1 MNMFEMLLRA
11 ASFERRSMMR
21 HVIINASCLLI
32 ICTAANIGTDKPS
45 GKFQSIPDTTGA
57 GNTPDNK
64 QTPAVQ
70 HRYQMLGRE
79 VYVNGHDK
87 TLSAVKSDYDV
98 KRFQSKRDS
107 RFSANV
113 RWKRSPSN
121 ISTNSHFNILNLSNK
136 SLSDGQ
142 RLTEELSKYSHRQT
156 SYEISHYYDL
166 SDISALDLSRNNL
179 SDELPEPVQEKFSSL
194 SWLDLSENNLT
205 TAIVQNI
212 PTLKYLNLSS
222 NHIKSLSSTHLHRL
236 TRLDVSCN
244 AISSE
249 STRSSLMLRNLT
261 DLDLSCNQ
269 LETIDKSFFFHT
281 RSLHRL
287 DLSEN
292 AITRLNRS
300 IFYNLINLEHLNLA
314 GNRIDV
320 IENDTFAYLPNLQFL
335 DLSRNDIGPGSIRAL
350 QGIPALIGLSLAQNV
365 HLGPVMHEFVASW
378 SLKELDA
385 SGTGLCHIPTA
396 LAQSVKSLKLTD
408 NLLSVIRSGDLDS
421 YPLLQQLILSD
432 NLIADIEEDA
442 LGRLEL
448 LSTLFLDRNRLV
460 RIPISLPSNLVHL
473 HLQNNEIYELQ
484 PGVFRNLKNLKTL
497 NLAGNRIA
505 YLPELP
511 LPELAV
517 LNVRRNDLK
526 GLSQSVVKT
535 SPHLRDFLL
544 ENNPVKCADL
554 LGIAEWVKPC
564 RDEMLFDDRDYPDS
578 SLDDSG
584 NEFDIFGRLTTE
596 FRRPI
601 CCQRDG
607 TRRTPKKMAMKT
619 ASFKSLCQNENLI
632 NLNAPNRLKGDQTTV
647 KQPLGDGKTIPAITI
662 SSTTTTSGS
671 ASTPSTTVAAGIGM
685 MDDKLSSA
693 IIKESLLKNLTTSAP
708 LSARQPTPSPTNH
721 YNETGGTNT
730 EAIIIV
736 EERANLNVNFG
747 AESSQN
753 LTTVDKPVP
762 LELSSTLQT
771 KLQLNF
777 HNETIKATKTEKV
790 RALKKDKIS
799 SQVKKAEAKK
809 NQSAKSSPRSNLEI
823 RDKLENSSTVNKVVN
838 LTAITPIVNVTGR
851 ERDEASDK
859 SYSGAKDRRQPAA
872 ANKKVNRNSLIQA
885 DSMATETSPSPE
897 QVTSTS
903 DKLVEITTATMTTTT
918 QSPRAGFSSSLL
930 TPSLTPMMATK
941 YERTVEQKWTT
952 SATTEPTL
960 VTMSTGARTTT
971 NVASINNQNTRRQG
985 PDSTKQTNDSASSN
999 EGSFE
1004 QNVAPSTAIPPVA
1017 KNYLKP
1023 TDIVKVRKNVNHM
1036 KMKLKFN
1043 HDQLHDDEFRDN
1055 FDTDSVGLLMGNNF
1069 GYGHA
1074 GHGSSASG
1082 LHRKSKFSIYDSIYM
1097 ASLKNANFK
1106 PFHHSMHVPN
1116 TSNSSVLPAGT
1127 TTANKTSSNAEIP
1140 ATSVETSSKILPQ
1153 EWNDVRPMSSGGS
1166 HYGLFIVVGAT
1177 FGMLISF
1184 GLFHLYYCR
1193 VRRGQHLHGHHHH
1206 YQQYPPQHG
1215 ACTDGGSGIS
1225 THNSTQHRYSYAF
1238 EQDDSDERLTYTIS
1252 TSVLD
1257 GPEEDGCST
1266 IHQQQHPQQQQRR
1279 PDRQRDVLH
1288 MDILNPL
1295 KSKPLSRNSS
1305 SSSSSSASSCFDI
1318 DSGASNCSELG
1329 VPRPSA
1335 TDDYRSDNQQ
1345 FHRHQ
1350 RHLSRN
1356 TPNSNN
1362 HNNSEQNRPTRRD
1375 SAIDRW

>member
-1 MNMFEMLLRA
+1 MFKMSRVA
-11 ASFERRSMMR
+11 AFQSRSMMR

-32 ICTAANIGTDKPS
+32 ICTAASVGVDSPS
-45 GKFQSIPDTTGA
+45 GKFQSISDTASA
-57 GNTPDNK
+57 GSTPDNK

-70 HRYQMLGRE
+70 HRNRMLERE
-79 VYVNGHDK
+79 LYVNSHDK
-87 TLSAVKSDYDV
+87 SLSLVKSDYDV
-98 KRFQSKRDS
+98 KHFQSKRDS

-113 RWKRSPSN
+113 RWKRSPRN
-121 ISTNSHFNILNLSNK
+121 ASTNSHFNILNLSNK
-136 SLSDGQ
+136 SLTDGQ
-142 RLTEELSKYSHRQT
+142 RLSEELSQYSHRQT
-156 SYEISHYYDL
+156 KYEISHYYNL

-179 SDELPEPVQEKFSSL
+179 SEELPELVQRNFSSL

-205 TAIVQNI
+205 TAVALKI

-222 NHIKSLSSTHLHRL
+222 NHIKSLSTTHLQGL
-236 TRLDVSCN
+236 TRLDISCN
-244 AISSE
+244 AITSDA
-249 STRSSLMLRNLT
+249 TRSSLMLRNLT
-261 DLDLSCNQ
+261 DLDLSCNK

-287 DLSEN
+287 DISEN
-292 AITRLNRS
+292 VINRLNRS

-320 IENDTFAYLPNLQFL
+320 IENDTFSYLPNLQFL

-365 HLGPVMHEFVASW
+365 RLGPVMHEFVASW

-396 LAQSVKSLKLTD
+396 LAQSVKSLKLTN

-432 NLIADIEEDA
+432 NLIADVEEDA

-460 RIPISLPSNLVHL
+460 RIPISLPSNLIHL

-497 NLAGNRIA
+497 NLAGNKIA

-511 LPELAV
+511 LPGLLI

-578 SLDDSG
+578 GSPDDSG
-584 NEFDIFGRLTTE
+584 NEFEIFGRFTTVQ
-596 FRRPI
+596 RRPS
-601 CCQRDG
+601 CCQGEGR
-607 TRRTPKKMAMKT
+607 RRTPGKMAMKI
-619 ASFKSLCQNENLI
+619 ASFKSQCQSENLI
-632 NLNAPNRLKGDQTTV
+632 NLNAPNRLKDDQTTV
-647 KQPLGDGKTIPAITI
+647 KHPLDDGKMIPAITTPSVAPST
-662 SSTTTTSGS
+662 SST
-671 ASTPSTTVAAGIGM
+671 ADIGM
-685 MDDKLSSA
+685 MNDKLSTIA
-693 IIKESLLKNLTTSAP
+693 NEESLLKNLTTSTP
-708 LSARQPTPSPTNH
+708 LSAQQPTIAPEVH
-721 YNETGGTNT
+721 YNETGEPNAK
-730 EAIIIV
+730 AIISV
-736 EERANLNVNFG
+736 KEKANLNVNFG
-747 AESSQN
+747 AESLQN
-753 LTTVDKPVP
+753 LTTVAPPVQS
-762 LELSSTLQT
+762 ELRSTIT
-771 KLQLNF
+771 AELQLNF
-777 HNETIKATKTEKV
+777 HNETIKDTKQDK
-790 RALKKDKIS
+790 AGAPKKGKIR
-799 SQVKKAEAKK
+799 SQTKKATAKK
-809 NQSAKSSPRSNLEI
+809 SQPAKSTSSPNPES
-823 RDKLENSSTVNKVVN
+823 RDKLENSSSVNKVVN

-851 ERDEASDK
+851 KRDEASDK
-859 SYSGAKDRRQPAA
+859 SYSGAKDRRQPEAEE
-872 ANKKVNRNSLIQA
+872 KKLNRNSLIQA
-885 DSMATETSPSPE
+885 DSMAAETSPSPKRA
-897 QVTSTS
+897 TSTS
-903 DKLVEITTATMTTTT
+903 DKLVEITTTTVTTTPAPMTTE
-918 QSPRAGFSSSLL
+918 SSLSGLSSSLL
-930 TPSLTPMMATK
+930 IPSLTSMMPAE
-941 YERTVEQKWTT
+941 YGRTVEQKWTT
-952 SATTEPTL
+952 SAATEPT
-960 VTMSTGARTTT
+960 TMTVPSVARTTA
-971 NVASINNQNTRRQG
+971 NVVSINNQNNPHQQN
-985 PDSTKQTNDSASSN
+985 SKQTNTSAT
-999 EGSFE
+999 EGSLE
-1004 QNVAPSTAIPPVA
+1004 QTVSPPTTAAPVHGTRKANKYEKATVKANANST
-1017 KNYLKP
+1017 KP
-1023 TDIVKVRKNVNHM
+1023 RKNVNHM

-1069 GYGHA
+1069 GFGHPS
-1074 GHGSSASG
+1074 HGSGTGPG

-1116 TSNSSVLPAGT
+1116 GSHSVLLPGT
-1127 TTANKTSSNAEIP
+1127 TPAANKTSSSSSSNADIP

-1206 YQQYPPQHG
+1206 YQQYPPQHS
-1215 ACTDGGSGIS
+1215 ADGSSGS
-1225 THNSTQHRYSYAF
+1225 HNSAHHRYSYAF

-1257 GPEEDGCST
+1257 APAEVDGSSP
-1266 IHQQQHPQQQQRR
+1266 IHHQQQQHHQQQRDR
-1279 PDRQRDVLH
+1279 RQRDVLH

-1305 SSSSSSASSCFDI
+1305 TSSSSASSCFDI
-1318 DSGASNCSELG
+1318 DSGASNCSEF
-1329 VPRPSA
+1329 RPA
-1335 TDDYRSDNQQ
+1335 APDGYCSDNQKPY
-1345 FHRHQ
+1345 RH
-1350 RHLSRN
+1350 HNRN
-1356 TPNSNN
+1356 ALNN
-1362 HNNSEQNRPTRRD
+1362 HNNSERDRPTRRD
-1375 SAIDRW
+1375 TAIDRW